1 MQVMTLRDQSKRQGD
16 FYVPRYEIKTAGANL
31 PQNVVRDVLQVTYSD
46 NVKELDSFEL
56 TVSNWDA
63 DKREFKYVGSE
74 TSDSLAK
81 NPLHQLFNPSR
92 HGVEV
97 TMGYGKNLTLMMKG
111 DLTTMEPSFPSGGGP
126 TLTVRGLN
134 ILHKLRKKQY
144 SHTWA
149 ADASGGETA
158 KHPSGWKE
166 SEIAKS
172 LYTLA
177 DPNDKE
183 NKPRFPLPVE
193 IDENA
198 LSKEHPITYVAQD
211 NQYDIDF
218 LLSRARR
225 IGYVIFIKEEERE
238 NGRVTKQRRL
248 YFGPSDANHPG
259 IRLTTFE
266 LRWGASLI
274 DFKPTLTTANQVKS
288 VTVKGWDRSTKQPIT
303 GKASLDDRKF
313 GLNRDLL
320 KLLES
325 ADAREEHVVDKPV
338 FTQKEADEMARAIL
352 LERSK
357 DLVRASGTCV
367 GLPELRAGQR
377 VKIAGVGSRF
387 SGEYFVTDTTHT
399 INDSGYITRFSGR
412 REDLGR

>member
-16 FYVPRYEIKTAGANL
+16 FYVPRYEIKIAGANL

-46 NVKELDSFEL
+46 NIKELDSFEL

-63 DKREFKYVGSE
+63 EKREFKYVGSE
-74 TSDSLAK
+74 TNESLAN

-97 TMGYGKNLTLMMKG
+97 AMGYEKNLTLMMKG
-111 DLTTMEPSFPSGGGP
+111 DLTTMEPSFPSSGGP

-134 ILHKLRKKQY
+134 ILHKLRRKQY
-144 SHTWA
+144 SHTWV
-149 ADASGGETA
+149 ADSSGGETA
-158 KHPSGWKE
+158 KHPSGWRE
-166 SEIAKS
+166 SEIARS
-172 LYTLA
+172 LGTLT
-177 DPNDKE
+177 DPDDKE
-183 NKPRFPLPVE
+183 KKPRFPLPVE

-211 NQYDIDF
+211 GQYDIDF

-225 IGYVIFIKEEERE
+225 IGYVVFIKEEERDK
-238 NGRVTKQRRL
+238 GQITKPRL

-266 LRWGASLI
+266 LRWGTSLI
-274 DFKPTLTTANQVKS
+274 DFKPTLTTANQVRS
-288 VTVKGWDRSTKQPIT
+288 VTVKGWDRSTKQPII
-303 GKASLDDRKF
+303 GRASLDDRKF

-320 KLLES
+320 KLLEAS
-325 ADAREEHVVDKPV
+325 DSREEQVVDKPV
-338 FTQKEADEMARAIL
+338 FTQKEADELARAIL

-357 DLVRASGTCV
+357 DLVRASGTCI

-399 INDSGYITRFSGR
+399 INDGGYITRFNGR